1 MNNNK
6 IILCVTL
13 TTTLTALVM
22 AQGGQG
28 GFGGG
33 GFGGAMGGGQQ
44 GGGMQQQIYDRSAE
58 RISEAI
64 GRYLDT
70 QPIMNILTPGGFSE
84 WTLDL
89 KAGQVVIAEAWSE
102 AFDPMIEVF
111 DGKSVKGTNDD
122 RYPGDQ
128 RPLMLYRVDKDAK
141 YSLRARSFRDKAG
154 GQFFIKFKIFD
165 TVDLVATETAQ
176 RKTAGT
182 FLTRVYL
189 KAGEVRQV
197 YEVPRPNDFL
207 VARFNQVVSPTGLPV
222 TSWDANVEQVAP
234 DSIVAPVE
242 GDYYVL
248 TTSNRDGDVSFG
260 SRTLPVT
267 PLKPANGVASGT
279 ATVTVPTFWSLDVK
293 AGEIIEVAISDVSAS
308 SPLIATTK
316 PEFEKYNLEKAE
328 QNPFFPATA
337 PPEDK
342 GPKFALLP
350 AKARDNRRIVIA
362 VLEDT
367 TLWLGARGLGANNKQ
382 FVVTVKPAALEFG
395 PAENRGALRI
405 GMHDYWVYDAKVGD
419 VMRFKS
425 SAQGFAHR
433 VIVRDAKLGVLVD
446 EAVSLDADAIS
457 WDFFAE
463 RAGTYLVEMSCIGD
477 GGGGEYKL
485 ERTSYSPRV
494 FTKDSPATDRL
505 EQGAVHVW
513 KLTATPD
520 QPLLVHWKSSQ
531 WNFGLEVRN
540 EDGGRLA
547 LPLTVVDN
555 QNRYGVLK
563 VNEPTTFIIVL
574 RSIGGPIDYS
584 INLSDLPGRG
594 N

>member
-1 MNNNK
+1 MKNNK
-6 IILCVTL
+6 IILCVAISATM
-13 TTTLTALVM
+13 TALVL

-28 GFGGG
+28 GLGAGFGGG
-33 GFGGAMGGGQQ
+33 GQQ
-44 GGGMQQQIYDRSAE
+44 GGMQQQIYNRSAE

-64 GRYLDT
+64 ARYLDT

-89 KAGQVVIAEAWSE
+89 KPGQVVIAEAWSE

-128 RPLMLYRVDKDAK
+128 RPLLLYRAEKEGK

-165 TVDLVATETAQ
+165 SVDLVGTETAQ

-182 FLTRVYL
+182 FLTRVHL
-189 KAGEVRQV
+189 KAGEIRQV
-197 YEVPRPNDFL
+197 FEVPRPNDYL
-207 VARFNQVVSPTGLPV
+207 ATRFEQVISPIGLPI
-222 TSWDANVEQVAP
+222 TSWDANIEMVAP
-234 DSIVAPVE
+234 DSIFAPVD

-248 TTSNRDGDVSFG
+248 TNSSRDGDISIG
-260 SRTLPVT
+260 SRTLPVA
-267 PLKPANGVASGT
+267 PLKPVNGNATGT
-279 ATVTVPTFWSLDVK
+279 AVTTTPAFWSIDVK
-293 AGEIIEVAISDVSAS
+293 AGELIEVTISDVHAN

-316 PEFEKYNLEKAE
+316 PEYEKFNLQNAE
-328 QNPFFPATA
+328 QNPFFPETGA
-337 PPEDK
+337 PENK

-350 AKARDNRRIVIA
+350 AKARDNRRMVIA

-367 TLWLGARGLGANNKQ
+367 TLWLGTRGHGAPDKQ
-382 FVVTVKPAALEFG
+382 FALTVKPAARDFG
-395 PAENRGALRI
+395 PAENRGSLKI

-433 VIVRDAKLGVLVD
+433 VTVRDSQLGVLVD
-446 EAVSLDADAIS
+446 QAVSLDADAIS

-494 FTKDSPATDRL
+494 FTKDTPATDRL

-520 QPLLVHWKSSQ
+520 QPLLVHWKSSG

-540 EDGGRLA
+540 ENGGRLS

-574 RSIGGPIDYS
+574 RSIGDPIDYS
-584 INLSDLPGRG
+584 INLTDLPGRG
-594 N
+594 S